1 MNATE
6 SDPIDAAGV
15 TRASINEAPRWLD
28 SPANVNKIVVALYIA
43 CALTIVADLFI
54 HRHGHFWFENVFAFH
69 AVFGFASYCT
79 LIFCA
84 KRLRQWLARPENY
97 YNE

>member
-15 TRASINEAPRWLD
+15 TRASDNEAPRWLD
-28 SPANVNKIVVALYIA
+28 SPANVNKVVVALYIA

-69 AVFGFASYCT
+69 AVFGFASYVT

-84 KRLRQWLARPENY
+84 KRLRQLLARPENY
-97 YNE
+97 YDE